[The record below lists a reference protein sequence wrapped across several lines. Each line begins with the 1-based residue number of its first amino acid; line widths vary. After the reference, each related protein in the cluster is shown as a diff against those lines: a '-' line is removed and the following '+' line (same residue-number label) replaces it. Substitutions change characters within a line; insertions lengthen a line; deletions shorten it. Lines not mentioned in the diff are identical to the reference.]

1 MTYDMSGR
9 WSTETWYNSGLS
21 NGGRLEK
28 SSGKPLPSCEQY
40 VEKWEAGGVK
50 AEKLGIGVCF
60 SGRIFH
66 GADGPNQPMDG
77 VKIRGTN
84 YARVLSLYA
93 DSLYR
98 WDDGAK
104 SPYLSIANP
113 DKSKS
118 MFVVY
123 DDPREC
129 AEKVDYVDKAKLGGL
144 IVWELSGDYLH
155 DVPAGVDRQPLITAI
170 GNAVH

>member
-1 MTYDMSGR
+1 MTYDMSGK
-9 WSTETWYNSGLS
+9 WSTETWFNSGLS
-21 NGGRLEK
+21 NGGRMEK
-28 SSGKPLPSCEQY
+28 SSGKPLPSCQEY
-40 VEKWEAGGVK
+40 VEKWEAGGVE
-50 AEKLGIGVCF
+50 AEKLGIGVCS

-84 YARVLSLYA
+84 YARVMSLYA

-98 WDDGAK
+98 WDDSAK
-104 SPYLSIANP
+104 SPYLSIANS

-129 AEKVDYVDKAKLGGL
+129 AEKVNYVDKAKLGGL
-144 IVWELSGDYLH
+144 IVWELSGDYLR
-155 DVPAGVDRQPLITAI
+155 DAPAGVDRQPLITAI
-170 GNAVH
+170 GKVTH